1 MAELPGCH
9 GEKGVQVVSL
19 LEDRLERYNVL
30 PATFEI
36 LHKASRD
43 VQGGSAKRAAQFYEI
58 ISQNPSPHQAVIDDA
73 VRKDLTNS
81 LQTHWQNLFDGKLD
95 DAFVRQSI
103 EIGQRHEEYGITP
116 KLYIAAYNAVTD
128 ALIETIILKFRW
140 RSGDAAR
147 IVTSLTSVML
157 LDIELTLT
165 AYCDASAG
173 KHHTTSENA
182 FADQQLD
189 RTMDLSVAINESAIS
204 NARMMNVIEDV
215 DRRAQSISAAVDQM
229 VSGIS
234 NIAENGK
241 VAAQNA
247 QDAITVTRTGQETVR
262 EAVSSMDEIAHAVS
276 DASKRVDVLAE
287 ASQKIGEIVEQ
298 IEAIASETNLL
309 ALNATIEAARAGEAG
324 KGFAVVANEVKALSQ
339 QTARATESI
348 RERIANLQGET
359 DGIVDAM
366 NLGTDAVSRG
376 QDVMGE
382 VAREMGEIGTKMED
396 TTQRI
401 ADISNIL
408 GEQNIATDAV
418 RDGITGIANQTGGQV
433 SAIRS
438 AIETVGEVEGLIDQQ
453 VSELVQ
459 YDIPNR
465 TIRSARA
472 EHAVYFKTVA
482 EVLAGLTDADK
493 VEMGTSD
500 TCRFGKWYDSPA
512 ADPFRKLPGFAAVR
526 APHEAQHTAGHA
538 ALHAFANRDQD
549 AAETAFAQMEN
560 ATQDV
565 LAALKQLAEEAR
577 DIHPDAA

>member
-1 MAELPGCH
+1 M
-9 GEKGVQVVSL
+9 SL

>member
-1 MAELPGCH
+1 M
-9 GEKGVQVVSL
+9 SL

-43 VQGGSAKRAAQFYEI
+43 VQGGSATRATQFYEI
-58 ISQNPSPHQAVIDDA
+58 ISQNPPPNQAVIDDA

-81 LQTHWQNLFDGKLD
+81 LQTHWQNLFDGKID
-95 DAFVRQSI
+95 ENFVAQSI
-103 EIGQRHEEYGITP
+103 AIGTRHEEYGITP

-140 RSGDAAR
+140 RAGDAAR

-482 EVLAGLTDADK
+482 EVLAGLTAADTID
-493 VEMGTSD
+493 MGAAD

-512 ADPFRKLPGFAAVR
+512 ADPFRKLPGFKTVR
-526 APHEAQHTAGHA
+526 APHEAQHAAAHA

>member
-1 MAELPGCH
+1 M
-9 GEKGVQVVSL
+9 SL

-43 VQGGSAKRAAQFYEI
+43 VQGGSATRAAQFYEI
-58 ISQNPSPHQAVIDDA
+58 ISQNPPPHQAVIDDA

-103 EIGQRHEEYGITP
+103 EIGRRHEEYGITP

-140 RSGDAAR
+140 RASDAAR

-165 AYCDASAG
+165 AYCDASA
-173 KHHTTSENA
+173 HNRHTTSENA

-241 VAAQNA
+241 VAAENA
-247 QDAITVTRTGQETVR
+247 QDAIEVTRTGQETVR
-262 EAVSSMDEIAHAVS
+262 EAVSSMAEIAHAVS

-382 VAREMGEIGTKMED
+382 VAREIGEIGSKMED

-408 GEQNIATDAV
+408 DEQNIATDAV

-438 AIETVGEVEGLIDQQ
+438 AIETVGEVEGLIDKQ
-453 VSELVQ
+453 VAELVQ

-538 ALHAFANRDQD
+538 ALRAFANRDQD

-577 DIHPDAA
+577 DVHPDAA